1 MNENQI
7 DLRFTSRPHGENIFI
22 NQMYGYEEQ
31 LRLISVSDKN
41 LEPECQQLLDEVDV
55 LITQLDQPIQVVIAG
70 GFNAGKSM
78 FVNALLN
85 RDIMPVKAIRATATV
100 NCLIAGKRKESVVF
114 RKNGTRDAPTQYAS
128 DLDINQKIRSLM
140 ENEHES
146 IAHIEIACPDQV
158 FLDKF
163 TLIDTP
169 GLDHSKQDSATSL
182 NWVAKADA
190 IIWLLHSEGLRKED
204 KDNIGRFHAANP
216 DSPLIVII
224 NQIDTLE
231 ADEKDDVFKSV
242 STKLRGIV
250 QHVFLLSA
258 KKAFDGRQH
267 KDVSKIEE
275 SLFNEL
281 SHYLHNHLFNA
292 HRDIQEQRIR
302 QRGQAL
308 GQKLRDFLKDAI
320 HREKKH
326 RQLTLTITKA
336 LETLRGYE
344 LPNGLVGLADK
355 FEKFL
360 AEGTSWPFKD
370 ILGLDAEWKQ
380 TAEKEWLLISK
391 LPNIITSVERVV
403 QEVETYREK
412 VRVKPDWFFQKAKYR
427 MENKT
432 GMVDKTI
439 LREYSIG
446 VERLEIRSVNGP
458 VIASMDFCRI
468 PAGTFLMG
476 KQGNQ
481 HRVTLT
487 KDFYMARYPVT
498 QALWQVI
505 MGNNPSHFKG
515 ENHPVEQVSW
525 KDAQEF
531 ITKLNERTGES
542 RYRLPTEAEWEYV
555 CRSGSS
561 GTYCFGDDESLLGEY
576 AWYRNNSD
584 QKTHS
589 VGEKKPNAWG
599 LYDMHGNVWEWCQDC
614 YKGYSPGSV
623 IDPVGPSLGTFRV
636 IRGGGW
642 SYDAGYCQS
651 ADRYR
656 FVPGFRFRFNFIGL
670 RLAAFPV
677 R

>member
-78 FVNALLN
+78 FVNSLLN
-85 RDIMPVKAIRATATV
+85 RGIMPVKAIRATATV
-100 NCLIAGKRKESVVF
+100 NCLIAGKRKECVVF

-128 DLDINQKIRSLM
+128 DCDINQKIRSLM

-146 IAHIEIACPDQV
+146 IAHVEIACTDQV
-158 FLDKF
+158 FLDRF

-169 GLDHSKQDSATSL
+169 GLDHSEQDSATSL
-182 NWVAKADA
+182 QWVAKADA

-204 KDNIGRFHAANP
+204 KDNIRWFHAANP

-231 ADEKDDVFKSV
+231 ANEKDDVFKSV
-242 STKLRGIV
+242 SDKLQGIV

-258 KKAFDGRQH
+258 KKAFEGRQQ
-267 KDVSKIEE
+267 KDTLKLEE
-275 SLFNEL
+275 SHFNEL

-292 HRDIQEQRIR
+292 YRDIQEQRIR

-308 GQKLRDFLKDAI
+308 GQKLRDFLKDAT
-320 HREKKH
+320 R

-336 LETLRGYE
+336 LETLRGYV
-344 LPNGLVGLADK
+344 LPKGLGGVTEK

-360 AEGTSWPFKD
+360 AEGTS
-370 ILGLDAEWKQ
+370 LTLENVLRLDAEWNQ

-391 LPNIITSVERVV
+391 LPDITSAERVV
-403 QEVETYREK
+403 QEAETYQEE
-412 VRVKPDWFFQKAKYR
+412 VRVKPGGFFRKAEYR
-427 MENKT
+427 TETKTHMVNK
-432 GMVDKTI
+432 I
-439 LREYSIG
+439 LRKCAIG
-446 VERLEIRSVNGP
+446 VERLEIRSFNGP

-476 KQGNQ
+476 EQGKLHQ
-481 HRVTLT
+481 VTLT
-487 KDFYMARYPVT
+487 KDFYMARYLVT
-498 QALWQVI
+498 QALWQAV

-515 ENHPVEQVSW
+515 ENHPVDHVSW
-525 KDAQEF
+525 EDSQEF
-531 ITKLNERTGES
+531 ITKLNERIGENL
-542 RYRLPTEAEWEYV
+542 YRLPTEAEWEYA

-576 AWYRNNSD
+576 VWYRNNSD
-584 QKTHS
+584 QKTHA
-589 VGEKKPNAWG
+589 VGKKKPNALG
-599 LYDMHGNVWEWCQDC
+599 LYDMHGNVWEWCQDW
-614 YKGYSPGSV
+614 YEDSSQGSG
-623 IDPVGPSLGTFRV
+623 IDPVGPSSGTLRV
-636 IRGGGW
+636 FRGGCW
-642 SYDAGYCQS
+642 YDVAWHCRS
-651 ADRYR
+651 AYR
-656 FVPGFRFRFNFIGL
+656 GRDDPGSHGKIIGF

>member
-22 NQMYGYEEQ
+22 NQIYGYEEQ

-55 LITQLDQPIQVVIAG
+55 LITQLDQTIQVVIAG

-114 RKNGTRDAPTQYAS
+114 RKNGTRDAPTQYVS

-231 ADEKDDVFKSV
+231 ANEKDDVFKSV

-250 QHVFLLSA
+250 QQVFLLSA

-344 LPNGLVGLADK
+344 LPNGLIGLADK

-391 LPNIITSVERVV
+391 LPNVITSAERVV

-412 VRVKPDWFFQKAKYR
+412 VCVKPGWFFRKAEYR
-427 MENKT
+427 METKT

-446 VERLEIRSVNGP
+446 VERLEIRSLNGP

-476 KQGNQ
+476 KQGKQ
-481 HRVTLT
+481 HQVTLT

-515 ENHPVEQVSW
+515 ENHPVEMVSW
-525 KDAQEF
+525 KDAQKF

-542 RYRLPTEAEWEYV
+542 RYRLPTEAEWEYA

-561 GTYCFGDDESLLGEY
+561 GTYCFGDGESLLGRY
-576 AWYRNNSD
+576 AWDYSNSNS
-584 QKTHS
+584 KTHP

-599 LYDMHGNVWEWCQDC
+599 LYDMHGNVREWCQDW
-614 YKGYSPGSV
+614 YEGYSHGSV
-623 IDPVGPSLGTFRV
+623 IDPVGPSSGIYHV
-636 IRGGGW
+636 YRGGSWFNVTGL
-642 SYDAGYCQS
+642 QS
-651 ADRYR
+651 ASRNWYG
-656 FVPGFRFRFNFIGL
+656 PGCGDDQNGF
-670 RLAAFPV
+670 RLAAFPI

>member
-85 RDIMPVKAIRATATV
+85 RGIMPVKAIRATATV
-100 NCLIAGKRKESVVF
+100 NCLIAGKRKECVVF

-128 DLDINQKIRSLM
+128 DCDINQKIRSLM

-146 IAHIEIACPDQV
+146 IAHIEIACTDQV
-158 FLDKF
+158 FLDRF

-169 GLDHSKQDSATSL
+169 GLDHSEQDSATSL
-182 NWVAKADA
+182 HWVAKADA

-204 KDNIGRFHAANP
+204 KDNISRFHAANP

-231 ADEKDDVFKSV
+231 ANEQDDVFKSV
-242 STKLRGIV
+242 STKLQGIV

-258 KKAFDGRQH
+258 KKAFEGRQQ
-267 KDVSKIEE
+267 KDTLQLEE
-275 SLFNEL
+275 SHFNEL
-281 SHYLHNHLFNA
+281 NHYLHNYLFNA
-292 HRDIQEQRIR
+292 YRDIQEQRIR

-308 GQKLRDFLKDAI
+308 GQKLRYFLN
-320 HREKKH
+320 HRSEAMH
-326 RQLTLTITKA
+326 RQLVLTITKA
-336 LETLRGYE
+336 LETLRRYE
-344 LPNGLVGLADK
+344 IPKGLVRVKEK
-355 FEKFL
+355 FERFL
-360 AEGTSWPFKD
+360 AEGTPWQLED
-370 ILGLDAEWKQ
+370 ILGLGAEWKQ

-391 LPNIITSVERVV
+391 LPDVITSAERVV
-403 QEVETYREK
+403 QEAETYKEE
-412 VRVKPDWFFQKAKYR
+412 VCVKSGGFFRKAKYR
-427 MENKT
+427 METKT
-432 GMVDKTI
+432 RMVEKKI
-439 LREYSIG
+439 WRKYPIA
-446 VERLEIRSVNGP
+446 VERLEIRSFNGP
-458 VIASMDFCRI
+458 VIADMDFCRI
-468 PAGTFLMG
+468 PAGTFLTG
-476 KQGNQ
+476 KEWRQQ
-481 HRVTLT
+481 QVTLT

-498 QALWQVI
+498 QALWQAI

-525 KDAQEF
+525 EDAQEF
-531 ITKLNERTGES
+531 ITKLNERTGEN
-542 RYRLPTEAEWEYV
+542 RYRLPTEAEWEYA

-561 GTYCFGDDESLLGEY
+561 GAYCFGNAKSLLGGY
-576 AWYRNNSD
+576 AWYNNNSE
-584 QKTHS
+584 QKTHP

-599 LYDMHGNVWEWCQDC
+599 LYDMHGNVWEWCQDW
-614 YKGYSPGSV
+614 YGAYSLGSV
-623 IDPVGPSLGTFRV
+623 TDHVRLSSGTSRV
-636 IRGGGW
+636 LRGGCW
-642 SYDAGYCQS
+642 NYDAWRCQS
-651 ADRYR
+651 AARGSLNPGLRYYG
-656 FVPGFRFRFNFIGL
+656 VGL
-670 RLAAFPV
+670 RLVAFPV

>member
-41 LEPECQQLLDEVDV
+41 LGPECQQLLDEVDV

-100 NCLIAGKRKESVVF
+100 NCLIAGKQKECMVF
-114 RKNGTRDAPTQYAS
+114 RKNGKCDAPTQYAS
-128 DLDINQKIRSLM
+128 DFDINQKIRSLM
-140 ENEHES
+140 EKEYES

-158 FLDKF
+158 FLDRF

-169 GLDHSKQDSATSL
+169 GLDHSEQDSATSL
-182 NWVAKADA
+182 HWVAKADA

-204 KDNIGRFHAANP
+204 KDNISRFHAANP

-231 ADEKDDVFKSV
+231 ANEKDDVFKSV
-242 STKLRGIV
+242 STKLQGIV

-258 KKAFDGRQH
+258 KKAFDGRQQ

-275 SLFNEL
+275 SRFNEL
-281 SHYLHNHLFNA
+281 RHYLYNHLFNA

-308 GQKLRDFLKDAI
+308 GQKLRDFLKDAMR
-320 HREKKH
+320 REKKH

-344 LPNGLVGLADK
+344 LPNGLVGLKEK

-360 AEGTSWPFKD
+360 ADGTSWPLEN
-370 ILGLDAEWKQ
+370 ILELDAEWKE

-391 LPNIITSVERVV
+391 LPNIITSVEHVV

-412 VRVKPDWFFQKAKYR
+412 VCVKPGWFFRKAEYR
-427 MENKT
+427 METKT
-432 GMVDKTI
+432 GMVEKTI
-439 LREYSIG
+439 LEKYSIA
-446 VERLEIRSVNGP
+446 VERLEIRSLNGP
-458 VIASMDFCRI
+458 VIAGMDFCRI

-476 KQGNQ
+476 EQGNQ
-481 HRVTLT
+481 HQVTLT
-487 KDFYMARYPVT
+487 KDFYMARYPVI
-498 QALWQVI
+498 QALWQAI

-515 ENHPVEQVSW
+515 ENYPVEKVSW
-525 KDAQEF
+525 GDAQEF

-542 RYRLPTEAEWEYV
+542 RYRLPTEAEWEYA

-561 GTYCFGDDESLLGEY
+561 GIYCFGNDEKFLGEY
-576 AWYRNNSD
+576 AWYINNSD
-584 QKTHS
+584 RKTHA

-599 LYDMHGNVWEWCQDC
+599 LYDMHGNVWEWCQDW
-614 YKGYSPGSV
+614 YEDYSPGSV
-623 IDPVGPSLGTFRV
+623 IDPVVPSSGAGRV
-636 IRGGGW
+636 GRGGSWCSG
-642 SYDAGYCQS
+642 AGHCQS
-651 ADRYR
+651 ANRSWYTSSR
-656 FVPGFRFRFNFIGL
+656 RFNLIGL

>member
-31 LRLISVSDKN
+31 LRLISVSDKY

-85 RDIMPVKAIRATATV
+85 RGIMPVKAIRATATV
-100 NCLIAGKRKESVVF
+100 NCLIAGKRKECVIF
-114 RKNGTRDAPTQYAS
+114 RKNGTRDAPIQYAS
-128 DLDINQKIRSLM
+128 DCDINQKIRSLM

-146 IAHIEIACPDQV
+146 IAHVEIACTDQV

-169 GLDHSKQDSATSL
+169 GLDHSEQDSATSL
-182 NWVAKADA
+182 HWVAKADA

-204 KDNIGRFHAANP
+204 KDNISRFHAANP

-242 STKLRGIV
+242 SDKLQGIV
-250 QHVFLLSA
+250 QQVFLLSA
-258 KKAFDGRQH
+258 KKAFEGRQQ
-267 KDVSKIEE
+267 KDTLKLEE
-275 SLFNEL
+275 SHFNEL

-292 HRDIQEQRIR
+292 YRDIQEQRIR

-308 GQKLRDFLKDAI
+308 GQKLRDFLNHSSDAM
-320 HREKKH
+320 R
-326 RQLTLTITKA
+326 RQLILTITKA
-336 LETLRGYE
+336 LETLRGHV
-344 LPNGLVGLADK
+344 LPKGLVEVKEK
-355 FEKFL
+355 FEKIL
-360 AEGTSWPFKD
+360 AEGTSWQLED
-370 ILGLDAEWKQ
+370 ILGLGAEWNQ
-380 TAEKEWLLISK
+380 TAEKDWLLISK
-391 LPNIITSVERVV
+391 LPDVIASAERVV
-403 QEVETYREK
+403 QEAETYQEMC
-412 VRVKPDWFFQKAKYR
+412 VKPGGFFRKAKYTTETKTR
-427 MENKT
+427 MVEK
-432 GMVDKTI
+432 KI
-439 LREYSIG
+439 LRKYTIA
-446 VERLEIRSVNGP
+446 VERFEIRSFNGP
-458 VIASMDFCRI
+458 VIADMDFCRI
-468 PAGTFLMG
+468 PSGTFLMG
-476 KQGNQ
+476 ERWELRQ
-481 HRVTLT
+481 VTLT

-498 QALWQVI
+498 QALWQAI
-505 MGNNPSHFKG
+505 MENNPSHFKG

-525 KDAQEF
+525 EDAQKF
-531 ITKLNERTGES
+531 ITKLNERTGENL
-542 RYRLPTEAEWEYV
+542 YRLPTETEWEYA

-561 GTYCFGDDESLLGEY
+561 LNYCFGDDEKLLEEY
-576 AWYRNNSD
+576 AWYNNNS
-584 QKTHS
+584 THP

-599 LYDMHGNVWEWCQDC
+599 LYDMHGNVWEWCQDWFG
-614 YKGYSPGSV
+614 GYSHGSV
-623 IDPVGPSLGTFRV
+623 IDPAGPSSGTSRV
-636 IRGGGW
+636 FHGGSWIGA
-642 SYDAGYCQS
+642 AGYCRS
-651 ADRYR
+651 AFRLRDA
-656 FVPGFRFRFNFIGL
+656 PGHRDFDIGF

>member
-1 MNENQI
+1 
-7 DLRFTSRPHGENIFI
+7 
-22 NQMYGYEEQ
+22 
-31 LRLISVSDKN
+31 
-41 LEPECQQLLDEVDV
+41 
-55 LITQLDQPIQVVIAG
+55 
-70 GFNAGKSM
+70 M

-85 RDIMPVKAIRATATV
+85 RGSMPVKAIRTTATV
-100 NCLIAGKRKESVVF
+100 NCLIAGKQKESVVF

-169 GLDHSKQDSATSL
+169 GLDHSEQDSATSL
-182 NWVAKADA
+182 HWVAKADA

-204 KDNIGRFHAANP
+204 KDNISRFHAANP

-231 ADEKDDVFKSV
+231 ANEKDDVFKSV
-242 STKLRGIV
+242 STKLQGIV

-258 KKAFDGRQH
+258 KKAFEGRQQ
-267 KDVSKIEE
+267 KDTLKLEE
-275 SLFNEL
+275 SHFNEL
-281 SHYLHNHLFNA
+281 NHYLHNYLFNA
-292 HRDIQEQRIR
+292 YRDIQEQRIC

-308 GQKLRDFLKDAI
+308 GQKLRDFLNHRSDAM
-320 HREKKH
+320 HC
-326 RQLTLTITKA
+326 QLTLTITKA

-344 LPNGLVGLADK
+344 IPNGLVKVKEK

-360 AEGTSWPFKD
+360 TEGTSWPLKD

-391 LPNIITSVERVV
+391 LPDVITSAEQVI

-412 VRVKPDWFFQKAKYR
+412 VCVKPGWFFRKAEYR
-427 MENKT
+427 METKT
-432 GMVDKTI
+432 GMVEKKI
-439 LREYSIG
+439 LRKYAIG
-446 VERLEIRSVNGP
+446 VERFEIRSFNGP
-458 VIASMDFCRI
+458 IIARMDFCRI

-476 KQGNQ
+476 RQGKQHQ
-481 HRVTLT
+481 VTLT

-498 QALWQVI
+498 QALWQAI

-515 ENHPVEQVSW
+515 ENHPVETVSW
-525 KDAQEF
+525 EDAQKF
-531 ITKLNERTGES
+531 ITKLHERTGES
-542 RYRLPTEAEWEYV
+542 RYRLPTEAEWEYA

-561 GTYCFGDDESLLGEY
+561 GIYCFGNDKKLLGEY
-576 AWYRNNSD
+576 AWYGKNSD
-584 QKTHS
+584 SKTRP

-599 LYDMHGNVWEWCQDC
+599 LYDMHGNVWEWCQDR
-614 YKGYSPGSV
+614 YEDSSHGSG
-623 IDPVGPSLGTFRV
+623 IDPVGPSSGLDRV
-636 IRGGGW
+636 CRGGCW
-642 SYDAGYCQS
+642 YYVAGFCQS
-651 ADRYR
+651 AFRYW
-656 FVPGFRFRFNFIGL
+656 FDPGLRLIYVGL

-677 R
+677 L